1 MWLGAYVPD
10 YPDAESYLSPYY
22 SLNVG
27 SSLRAYSK
35 FKNNLFDQTF
45 ERSSRE
51 VDEVKR
57 NELFNECIQIMNTQA
72 PVVPIYFENLLVVYN
87 LNLRDANMNSFG
99 IIDFSKAYL
108 KPIK

>member
-1 MWLGAYVPD
+1 M
-10 YPDAESYLSPYY
+10 
-22 SLNVG
+22 
-27 SSLRAYSK
+27 
-35 FKNNLFDQTF
+35 FDHTF
-45 ERSSRE
+45 EKSSRE
-51 VDEVKR
+51 VDEAKR
-57 NELFNECIQIMNTQA
+57 NELFNECIQIMNAEA